1 MAGGEAGRMTLDWV
15 DDRLYAWALWAR
27 RGYGPTALSGETILY
42 RIARDGALIRT
53 GRRPEPLD
61 SDQEQTDRA
70 VTRLKASL
78 PDAWAVVVTHYL
90 ERGTGRQKAKSLGM
104 GHTRYYELLGMGQSR
119 VAEYLDESGQFR

>member
-1 MAGGEAGRMTLDWV
+1 MTLDWV

-27 RGYGPTALSGETILY
+27 RGYGPTSLSGETILY

-53 GRRPEPLD
+53 GRKAEPLD

-78 PDAWAVVVTHYL
+78 PDAWRVVVTHYL
-90 ERGTGRQKAKSLGM
+90 ERGTGRQKAKSLHM
-104 GHTRYYELLGMGQSR
+104 GHTRYYELLSMGQSR
-119 VAEYLDESGQFR
+119 VAEWLDGGGQFR